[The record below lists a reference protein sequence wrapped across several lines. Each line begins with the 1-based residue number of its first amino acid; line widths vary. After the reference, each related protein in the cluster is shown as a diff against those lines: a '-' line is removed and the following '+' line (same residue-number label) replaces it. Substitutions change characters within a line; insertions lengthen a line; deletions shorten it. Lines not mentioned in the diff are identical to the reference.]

1 MTYLAFDKLVFTR
14 KALPKRPAQAAQRA
28 SELALGMGIRNF
40 AVQVAKQS
48 YSTYLCENQL
58 TNQVMFTNLHF
69 VHVSLQLTT
78 SITQSDS
85 LRRPSVTLTIEWKV
99 GMFLK

>member
-1 MTYLAFDKLVFTR
+1 
-14 KALPKRPAQAAQRA
+14 
-28 SELALGMGIRNF
+28 MGIHNF

-48 YSTYLCENQL
+48 YSTYSCENQL

-69 VHVSLQLTT
+69 LHVISLQLTT
-78 SITQSDS
+78 SVTKSDS